1 MGNRQTSVHSY
12 NTRTPIYLSQCTKYT
27 VSIIKMSSIKMLCP
41 NSHSGCTACSIF
53 SEWIRELWFHPNV
66 GKPLRLIRNI
76 NAVISAYFCTT
87 RWSSAGFNNY
97 YSDSLERKANQ
108 LNERIHIFSTDNC
121 LKTTI
126 FTWQREAHSESFK
139 GWQVK
144 KRSLKQKHLIT
155 IISSLLV
162 VRSTLLVLL
171 VKWHSPPRLP
181 QESFILFARH

>member
-1 MGNRQTSVHSY
+1 MYCLQHFQRMNTQTLIL
-12 NTRTPIYLSQCTKYT
+12 P
-27 VSIIKMSSIKMLCP
+27 
-41 NSHSGCTACSIF
+41 
-53 SEWIRELWFHPNV
+53 
-66 GKPLRLIRNI
+66 KPLRLIRNI

-87 RWSSAGFNNY
+87 PWSSAGFNNY

-171 VKWHSPPRLP
+171 LKWHSPPRLP
-181 QESFILFARH
+181 QGASSYPVKGIFYSIC